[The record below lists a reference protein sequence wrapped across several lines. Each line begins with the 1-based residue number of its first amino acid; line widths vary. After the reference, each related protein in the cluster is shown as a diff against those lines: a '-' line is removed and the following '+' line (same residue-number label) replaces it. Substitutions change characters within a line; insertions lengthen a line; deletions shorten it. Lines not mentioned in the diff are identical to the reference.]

1 MKSVTKLNKMESS
14 KKQDKRIKSS
24 RTVNMEQC
32 IKKYNQ
38 AFTEKQS
45 MAFAVI
51 SALNQVIKQSKE
63 TTISALLGEFKLC
76 ADHLLMTIKN
86 NPDFADRTLLS
97 MRALVRIYQR
107 MAQKVEY
114 Q

>member
-1 MKSVTKLNKMESS
+1 
-14 KKQDKRIKSS
+14 
-24 RTVNMEQC
+24 
-32 IKKYNQ
+32 
-38 AFTEKQS
+38 
-45 MAFAVI
+45 MAYAII

-76 ADHLLMTIKN
+76 ADHLLTAIKN
-86 NPDFADRTLLS
+86 DPDFADRTLLS

-114 Q
+114 QQEMKDIRTDIFLKGDTFAKHSLQCNSLIGKFSKPYLREGMVS